1 MSDRIDVFGCKF
13 DPLNLASALELVD
26 RWIGERSSLR
36 QAVGVNMDHLLKCVE
51 EPFFMELVNRSDM
64 VLADGQPVVW
74 LSRRY
79 AARPLPARVA
89 IPDLMEAM
97 FHFGD
102 ARGWKFYFLGAKDE
116 MNEAAVANTQ
126 ARFPGLKIVGRH
138 HGYYTV
144 EDEPAIAK
152 DIADS
157 GADVVLIAITSP
169 KKEEFVDRNRE
180 AIGPVF
186 VMGVGGCF
194 DILAGLHSR
203 APKLMRENGLEWAWR
218 VVMEPKR
225 FGKRIAHDFT
235 FAKHMLRRERA
246 GDPTRDAS

>member
-13 DPLNLASALELVD
+13 DPLNLAQSIEQVD
-26 RWIGERSSLR
+26 RWITARDTLR
-36 QAVGVNMDHLLKCVE
+36 QVVGVNMDHLLKCVE
-51 EPFFMELVNRSDM
+51 EPFFMDLVNRSDL

-74 LSRRY
+74 LSKRY
-79 AARPLPARVA
+79 AERPLPARVA

-97 FHFGD
+97 FDFGN

-116 MNEAAVANTQ
+116 MNAAAVNNTQ
-126 ARFPGLKIVGRH
+126 ARFPGLQIVGRH

-144 EDEPAIAK
+144 DDEPAIAK

-218 VVMEPKR
+218 VLMEPKR

-235 FAKHMLRRERA
+235 FAKHLFRRERG